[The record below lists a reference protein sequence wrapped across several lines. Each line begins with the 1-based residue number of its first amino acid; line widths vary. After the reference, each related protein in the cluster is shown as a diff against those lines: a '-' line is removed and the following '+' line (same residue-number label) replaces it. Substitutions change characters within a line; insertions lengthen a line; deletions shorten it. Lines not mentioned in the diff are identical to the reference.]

1 MKENMDRAWLFEL
14 PVGAVASEPG
24 DAPRGLRLGS
34 TGNIAMA
41 DDGRAVRQSIL
52 LLLSTRPGERLMRP
66 DYGCWLHR
74 LVFAPNDAGTAGLA
88 IHYVGQALRR
98 WEPRV
103 AILKLEAGA
112 NLHGKGDTSTLDIVL
127 EYRVR
132 RTLWEE
138 RLALGYDLHGAR
150 IIVPTT
156 DHDFRQGDFRA

>member
-1 MKENMDRAWLFEL
+1 MKDSVDRAWLFDL
-14 PVGAVASEPG
+14 PVGAVASDPG
-24 DAPRGLRLGS
+24 DAPRGLALGA
-34 TGNIAMA
+34 TGAIAMVEE
-41 DDGRAVRQSIL
+41 GRAVRQAIL

-88 IHYVGQALRR
+88 IHYVGEALRR

-103 AILKLEAGA
+103 TILRLDAGA
-112 NLHGKGDTSTLDIVL
+112 NLHGGGDDSVLDIVL
-127 EYRVR
+127 EYRIR

-150 IIVPTT
+150 LITGSA
-156 DHDFRQGDFRA
+156 DHNSRQGDFRA